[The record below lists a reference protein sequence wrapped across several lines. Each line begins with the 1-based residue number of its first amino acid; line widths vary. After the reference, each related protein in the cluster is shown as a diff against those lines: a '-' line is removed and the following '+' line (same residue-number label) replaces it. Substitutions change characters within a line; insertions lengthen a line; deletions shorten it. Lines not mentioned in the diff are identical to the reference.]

1 MPFEINPDRG
11 PELNFPISSPE
22 AIATGGR
29 ILSALEGLAD
39 RIDEVVERNGGPP
52 GFEQDGPRN
61 YLGASE
67 IGNECWRAVWYSYRH
82 AVTPEPGGRMR
93 RLWTRGHRE
102 EAFFVA
108 LLKLVGI
115 EVEELDPD
123 SGDRLWYHDGSDSYV
138 VEPWDAPA
146 PGGGSDYLDDVTD
159 IQWHVERAKW
169 QGLTIKPKKQYRFD
183 GYKNHFSGGC
193 DGKAWHVDFPDV
205 RFLVEF
211 KTSNLK
217 RFIEL
222 KEKKVKEAQ
231 PKHYAQMQIYMRKFG
246 LPFALYCVV
255 CKDDDHL
262 YFEIV
267 PYSANEALEV
277 AIKAEKIIDTPKPP
291 ARISNNPQWFKCRFC
306 DYRLSCQYGQ
316 PMEKKCRTCVH
327 IQPIDGGKW
336 RCNRWN
342 ANPPAD
348 VMKIGCDQYK
358 QITD

>member
-1 MPFEINPDRG
+1 MPFELAPNKG
-11 PELNFPISSPE
+11 HQYEAMTPE
-22 AIATGGR
+22 AIATGDHTR
-29 ILSALEGLAD
+29 LKVDDLAE
-39 RIDEVVERNGGPP
+39 RIDAIIERNGGPP

-67 IGNECWRAVWYSYRH
+67 IGNECWRACWYSFRH

-102 EAFFVA
+102 EAFFIA
-108 LLKLVGI
+108 ILKLVGI
-115 EVEELDPD
+115 EVEDLDPD
-123 SGDRLWYHDGSDSYV
+123 SGDRLWYHGESDCYIV
-138 VEPWDAPA
+138 CEPGDI
-146 PGGGSDYLDDVTD
+146 PGGGADWPDDVTD
-159 IQWHVERAKW
+159 IEWHVARAKW
-169 QGLTIKPKKQYRFD
+169 LGIEIKPKKQHRFD

-193 DGKAWHVDFPDV
+193 DGKAWNVEMPDI

-217 RFIEL
+217 RFAEL
-222 KEKKVKEAQ
+222 KEKKVKVAQ
-231 PKHYAQMQIYMRKFG
+231 PKHYAQMQIYMRRFN

-267 PYSANEALEV
+267 HYSPNEALEV
-277 AIKAEKIIDTPKPP
+277 AIKAEKIIDSPKPP
-291 ARISNNPQWFKCRFC
+291 ARISNNPQWFKCRYC
-306 DYRLSCQYGQ
+306 DFRLSCHYGQ

-327 IQPIDGGKW
+327 IQPIEGGKW